1 MSNKVNFWSDE
12 EVTEET
18 LRKRE
23 HKVLLELICQHIGN
37 HKNETERNRKLDAA
51 QMYMTIDL
59 GSTPRAAI
67 KQAIADRVAEI
78 VNA

>member
-1 MSNKVNFWSDE
+1 MSNKSNFWNDE

-23 HKVLLELICQHIGN
+23 HKVLLEVLCQHIGN
-37 HKNETERNRKLDAA
+37 HKNETERKRKLDAA

-67 KQAIADRVAEI
+67 KHAIAERVEQI
-78 VNA
+78 VNE